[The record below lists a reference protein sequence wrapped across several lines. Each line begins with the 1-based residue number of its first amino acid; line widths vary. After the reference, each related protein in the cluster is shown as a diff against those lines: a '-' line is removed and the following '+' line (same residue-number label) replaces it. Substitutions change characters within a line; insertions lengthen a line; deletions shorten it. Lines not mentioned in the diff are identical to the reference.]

1 MVRLTA
7 AHMAGNFLLKK
18 KKRRTSIA
26 QFNRLMLTQFDPL
39 ASIILFWGT
48 GHHDGSF

>member
-26 QFNRLMLTQFDPL
+26 DQSVDVDP
-39 ASIILFWGT
+39 I
-48 GHHDGSF
+48 